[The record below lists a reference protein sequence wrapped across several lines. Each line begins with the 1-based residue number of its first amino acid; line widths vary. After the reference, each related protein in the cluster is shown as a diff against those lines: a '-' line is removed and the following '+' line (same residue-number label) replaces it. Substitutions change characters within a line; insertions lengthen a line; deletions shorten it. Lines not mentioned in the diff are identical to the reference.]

1 LEIVGTEC
9 IWFPTNFCN
18 WTPFFAGN
26 CGELTGASPDLANF
40 QERRKEA
47 WAENGWSYN
56 GKRERGEGRKGRGSA
71 STPHEVPSNFSAV
84 VAPV

>member
-47 WAENGWSYN
+47 WAENGWNMGGAITGN
-56 GKRERGEGRKGRGSA
+56 GKGKIGKKRKGVGIHP
-71 STPHEVPSNFSAV
+71 T
-84 VAPV
+84 